1 MKLYKPLKSSII
13 IKTLRYSL
21 LALLVTGQALG
32 AFAQLKFVTV
42 VSSNEIGRSDYVQVQ
57 FVISNA
63 KQIDQFSPPSFP
75 DFQTVEG
82 PSQSSGMSNINGNI
96 SQYQSV
102 SYVLQPLKTG
112 KFTIA
117 GATANVDGKQMR
129 SNPVSINVTT
139 NSSGNARNN
148 NNIQPFFHPIWPDEA
163 EEENKEY
170 ILKPGENISDV
181 IKKNLFVKVQVS
193 KNKCYVGEPIV
204 ATYKLYS
211 CLRSESRV
219 TKLPSMNG
227 FSVYDMIDPNKNAPT
242 FETVNGRRFTVHVI
256 RKAQLIPLES
266 GTVQLDPV
274 QIDNDVYFVKGK
286 PRTRHHNNLLDD
298 FFNNFSDEEGGNMIQ
313 QHITLNSKPVE
324 IDVEALPEKN
334 KPADF
339 SGAVGSFNVGA
350 MVENKKIA
358 AHDQATLKIT
368 VKGSGN
374 LPIINAP
381 QIAWPATIE
390 GYDATAKENVD
401 KTIAPMA
408 GSKTF
413 EYTFS
418 PKQSGDFT
426 IPAIDFSYFDP
437 ATNSYRTAK
446 TQALNFY
453 ASAENKKAKSTK
465 NDIPDSS
472 NQEDTS
478 RFKTFLQDH
487 LEWIFA
493 LIILSSVGVYLW
505 KQNVKHRK
513 DEAEKQAAIKLE
525 KEKPVLSPEELDPL
539 LRAKRFLEYTDY
551 KSFYEELNR
560 SAWNELRDKLQI
572 RSSELNKHN
581 VIKQLQLRGWNE
593 HDIIHLADILNKCA
607 MNLYTPDYSGI
618 NGQQLLQ
625 ETENLLNK
633 LS

>member
-1 MKLYKPLKSSII
+1 MKLYKQKKSKII
-13 IKTLRYSL
+13 IKTLRYFF
-21 LALLVTGQALG
+21 LALLVTVQAVT
-32 AFAQLKFVTV
+32 AFAQLKFTTV

-75 DFQTVEG
+75 DFQIIEG

-102 SYVLQPLKTG
+102 SYVIQPTKTG

-117 GATANVDGKQMR
+117 GATANVDGKQMK

-148 NNIQPFFHPIWPDEA
+148 NNIQPFFHPIWPDES

-170 ILKPGENISDV
+170 VLKPGENISDV

-242 FETVNGRRFTVHVI
+242 FETINGKRFTVHII

-274 QIDNDVYFVKGK
+274 QIDNDVYFVKGR

-298 FFNNFSDEEGGNMIQ
+298 FFDNFSDEEGGNMIQ

-324 IDVEALPEKN
+324 INIEALPEKN

-339 SGAVGSFNVGA
+339 SGAVGNFNVDA

-358 AHDQATLKIT
+358 ARDEATLKIT
-368 VKGSGN
+368 LKGSGN
-374 LPIINAP
+374 LPIVNAP

-418 PKQSGDFT
+418 PKQSGDYT

-437 ATNSYRTAK
+437 ATNSYKMAK

-453 ASAENKKAKSTK
+453 ASAENKKAKSVK
-465 NDIPDSS
+465 NYASDLSKQDESG
-472 NQEDTS
+472 NA
-478 RFKTFLQDH
+478 FKTFLQDH

-493 LIILSSVGVYLW
+493 LIILSSVGFYLW
-505 KQNVKHRK
+505 KQNAKHK
-513 DEAEKQAAIKLE
+513 KIEAEKQAAIKLE
-525 KEKPVLSPEELDPL
+525 KEKPVLFPEELDPL

-551 KSFYEELNR
+551 KGFYEELNR
-560 SAWNELRDKLQI
+560 SVWNVLRDKLQI
-572 RSSELNKHN
+572 RSSELNKYN
-581 VIKQLQLRGWNE
+581 IIKQLQLRGWNE
-593 HDIIHLADILNKCA
+593 HDIIHLEDILNKCA
-607 MNLYTPDYSGI
+607 MNLYTPDYSEI
-618 NGQQLLQ
+618 NSHQLLQ

-633 LS
+633 L

>member
-1 MKLYKPLKSSII
+1 MKMYKQKKSKII
-13 IKTLRYSL
+13 IKTLRYFF
-21 LALLVTGQALG
+21 LALLLTVQAVT
-32 AFAQLKFVTV
+32 AFAQLKFTTV

-75 DFQTVEG
+75 DFQIIEG

-102 SYVLQPLKTG
+102 SYVIQPTKTG

-117 GATANVDGKQMR
+117 GATANVDGKQMK

-148 NNIQPFFHPIWPDEA
+148 NNIQPFFHPIWPDES

-170 ILKPGENISDV
+170 VLKPGENISDV

-242 FETVNGRRFTVHVI
+242 FETINGKRFTVHII

-274 QIDNDVYFVKGK
+274 QIDNDVYFVKGR
-286 PRTRHHNNLLDD
+286 PRTRHHNNLLDY
-298 FFNNFSDEEGGNMIQ
+298 FFDNFSDEEGGNMIQ

-324 IDVEALPEKN
+324 INIEALPEKN

-339 SGAVGSFNVGA
+339 SGAVGNFNVDA

-358 AHDQATLKIT
+358 ARDEATLKIT
-368 VKGSGN
+368 LKGSGN
-374 LPIINAP
+374 LPIVNAP

-401 KTIAPMA
+401 KAIAPMA

-418 PKQSGDFT
+418 PKQSGDYT

-437 ATNSYRTAK
+437 ATNSYKMAK

-453 ASAENKKAKSTK
+453 ASAENKKAKSVK
-465 NDIPDSS
+465 NYASDLSKQDESG
-472 NQEDTS
+472 NA
-478 RFKTFLQDH
+478 FKTFLQDH

-493 LIILSSVGVYLW
+493 LIILSSVGFYLW
-505 KQNVKHRK
+505 KQNAKHK
-513 DEAEKQAAIKLE
+513 KIEAEKQAAIKLE
-525 KEKPVLSPEELDPL
+525 KEKPVLFPEELDPL

-551 KSFYEELNR
+551 KGFYEELNR
-560 SAWNELRDKLQI
+560 SVWNVLRDKLQV
-572 RSSELNKHN
+572 RSSELNKYN
-581 VIKQLQLRGWNE
+581 IIKQLQLRGWNE
-593 HDIIHLADILNKCA
+593 HDIIHLEDILNKCA
-607 MNLYTPDYSGI
+607 MNLYTPDYSEI
-618 NGQQLLQ
+618 NSHQLLQ

-633 LS
+633 L